1 MSPLR
6 NSPFDNGVLAC
17 HAVTVAETSADP
29 TLPPLADP
37 LGKSSALV
45 LPHLRLL
52 LLEGRTYA
60 ERAGIL
66 DLPARIAQL
75 LAQPPLTT
83 ALTGL
88 SRDAQCAPPPIP
100 RIQSRA
106 GSSRG

>member
-37 LGKSSALV
+37 LSKSSALV

-60 ERAGIL
+60 EMARIL
-66 DLPARIAQL
+66 DLPERIVQI
-75 LAQPPLTT
+75 LAQSPLTI
-83 ALTGL
+83 ALTDL
-88 SRDAQCAPPPIP
+88 SRDAQ
-100 RIQSRA
+100 
-106 GSSRG
+106 

>member
-1 MSPLR
+1 MLLPR
-6 NSPFDNGVLAC
+6 NSPFDNSAWAC

-60 ERAGIL
+60 EMARIL
-66 DLPARIAQL
+66 DLPERIVQI
-75 LAQPPLTT
+75 LAQSPLTI

-88 SRDAQCAPPPIP
+88 SRDAQ
-100 RIQSRA
+100 
-106 GSSRG
+106 